1 LRKRGNGAS
10 EDNLLAPFFDR
21 RRLAM
26 MERGK
31 SILSEFENKL
41 GLPKLSQVTESLDK
55 FPDARQLRLIKEVL
69 VAAEKVSQNAP
80 ELDKVVMLI
89 REINSMPIEKLEK
102 LEKLLKRIEKIMK
115 HAPQDLLGFLASL
128 KEE

>member
-1 LRKRGNGAS
+1 MVMKGIEQIAK
-10 EDNLLAPFFDR
+10 EAER
-21 RRLAM
+21 R
-26 MERGK
+26 
-31 SILSEFENKL
+31 F
-41 GLPKLSQVTESLDK
+41 GLPPISKVTESLDK

-69 VAAEKVSQNAP
+69 ETAERVSQNAP

-89 REINSMPIEKLEK
+89 REINSMPVEKLEK

-115 HAPQDLLGFLASL
+115 SAPQDLMGFLASL

>member
-1 LRKRGNGAS
+1 MVMKRIEQVA
-10 EDNLLAPFFDR
+10 EEAER
-21 RRLAM
+21 R
-26 MERGK
+26 
-31 SILSEFENKL
+31 F
-41 GLPKLSQVTESLDK
+41 GLPPLSKVTESLDK

-69 VAAEKVSQNAP
+69 EVAERVSKSAP
-80 ELDKVVMLI
+80 ELDKVAALI

-115 HAPQDLLGFLASL
+115 TAPQNLLEFITSL

>member
-1 LRKRGNGAS
+1 MVMGKIEQLAKEAERRF
-10 EDNLLAPFFDR
+10 NLPP
-21 RRLAM
+21 
-26 MERGK
+26 
-31 SILSEFENKL
+31 LSK
-41 GLPKLSQVTESLDK
+41 VTESLDK

-69 VAAEKVSQNAP
+69 ETAERVSQTAP
-80 ELDKVVMLI
+80 ELDQVVMLI
-89 REINSMPIEKLEK
+89 KEINSMPIEKLEK